1 MRRLLYYI
9 CIIYSF
15 KLCVV
20 LITFNVLYLLNCKA
34 HSESLSTNDIF
45 ANGSSDDIDAA
56 LRRQI

>member
-1 MRRLLYYI
+1 MYFSR
-9 CIIYSF
+9 F
-15 KLCVV
+15 KLCIV
-20 LITFNVLYLLNCKA
+20 LTIFNVLYLLNCKV